1 MAINPKLLARTMFD
15 AARPL
20 IADDAMDVRELLQ
33 MQLRTLANVA
43 CDIEQLHRS
52 GKIDKERARLLFEMH
67 RTATRAALTTV
78 EKIGVTTAE
87 RLLTAAIGALG
98 EAALSALGLRSPAAA
113 VVRASFKAGKDL

>member
-1 MAINPKLLARTMFD
+1 MAINPKLLATTMFN
-15 AARPL
+15 AARSL

-52 GKIDKERARLLFEMH
+52 GKIDSERARLLFEMH
-67 RTATRAALTTV
+67 RTAARAALTTI

-98 EAALSALGLRSPAAA
+98 EAVLSVLGLRSPAAA
-113 VVRASFKAGKDL
+113 AVRASFKAGKDL